1 MKAAVEQV
9 REEYAFSERHACRV
23 LQVPVS
29 SYRYEPRTN
38 DEALREQLVEL
49 AREKPRF
56 GYRRLHVLLQRAGEE
71 VNHKRVH
78 RIYREAGL
86 ALKRKKCKHC
96 VRVSQPLGVYSAA
109 NQEWAMDFVH
119 DVVQAGRKI
128 RVLCVVD
135 AYTRECLALEV
146 ETSFAGLRVTRV
158 LDEIIARRGAPQSI
172 RCDNGP
178 ELTSRH
184 FLAWNLERKIQLVH
198 IQPGKPTQNGYVESF
213 NGKLR
218 EECLRVSWFQNLFDA
233 RRIIADW
240 RRDYNQLR
248 PHSSLSYLTPNEF
261 AAQSGR
267 GKDAD
272 SVSLENAAAFP
283 TLPPP
288 RLLAKVV

>member
-1 MKAAVEQV
+1 M
-9 REEYAFSERHACRV
+9 
-23 LQVPVS
+23 
-29 SYRYEPRTN
+29 
-38 DEALREQLVEL
+38 
-49 AREKPRF
+49 
-56 GYRRLHVLLQRAGEE
+56 
-71 VNHKRVH
+71 
-78 RIYREAGL
+78 I
-86 ALKRKKCKHC
+86 
-96 VRVSQPLGVYSAA
+96 
-109 NQEWAMDFVH
+109 
-119 DVVQAGRKI
+119 
-128 RVLCVVD
+128 D
-135 AYTRECLALEV
+135 AYTRECWRLKWRRA
-146 ETSFAGLRVTRV
+146 SAGLRVTRA